1 MNPFPLS
8 CVRRG
13 AVVNRGRFMVG
24 RGRCMVCR
32 GRLMVG
38 WGRCVVFGGRFVVDR
53 LWFMV
58 CRGRLVVD
66 RLRFMIG
73 RCWRMV
79 RFLLWIVSSSLVGHL
94 SLVSIVVVSSVLD
107 MLDTAIRKLD
117 RVGAANNIAIRCLS
131 SPEVCLTVIISN
143 SILIGVWLRRV
154 FFLVVNRFWC
164 MVHWFWLM
172 VCRFWCMVDRF
183 WCMVDRFRFMVDR
196 LWSMVDR
203 LRWGVDR
210 LWDMVGWGGGVVHR
224 GWGGMIH
231 WSRGVVGGGG
241 MNSCM
246 VHWDIVVAEA
256 GMTV

>member
-1 MNPFPLS
+1 VNPFPLS

-32 GRLMVG
+32 GRLMIG
-38 WGRCVVFGGRFVVDR
+38 WGRCVVCGGRFVVDR

-143 SILIGVWLRRV
+143 SILIGVRLRGV
-154 FFLVVNRFWC
+154 FFLVVDRFWC

-172 VCRFWCMVDRF
+172 VCRFWFMVGRFRCMVDRF
-183 WCMVDRFRFMVDR
+183 WFMVDGLWCMVDR
-196 LWSMVDR
+196 LW
-203 LRWGVDR
+203 WGVDR
-210 LWDMVGWGGGVVHR
+210 LWDMVGWGRGVVHR
-224 GWGGMIH
+224 GRGVIH

>member
-1 MNPFPLS
+1 
-8 CVRRG
+8 
-13 AVVNRGRFMVG
+13 MVG

-32 GRLMVG
+32 GSFAVG
-38 WGRCVVFGGRFVVDR
+38 RGRCVVSRGRFVVDR
-53 LWFMV
+53 LWFMI

-66 RLRFMIG
+66 RLGFMIG

-117 RVGAANNIAIRCLS
+117 RVGAANNIAIGCLP
-131 SPEVCLTVIISN
+131 SPEVSLTVIISN
-143 SILIGVWLRRV
+143 SILIGVRLRGV
-154 FFLVVNRFWC
+154 FFLVVDRFWC

-172 VCRFWCMVDRF
+172 VCRFWFMVGRFRCMVDRF
-183 WCMVDRFRFMVDR
+183 WFMVDGLWCMVDR
-196 LWSMVDR
+196 LW
-203 LRWGVDR
+203 WGVDR
-210 LWDMVGWGGGVVHR
+210 LWDMVGWGRGVVHR
-224 GWGGMIH
+224 GRGSVIH
-231 WSRGVVGGGG
+231 WSWGVVGGGG

>member
-13 AVVNRGRFMVG
+13 AVVNWGRCVVCWGSLMVG
-24 RGRCMVCR
+24 RGRCVVCR
-32 GRLMVG
+32 
-38 WGRCVVFGGRFVVDR
+38 GRFVVDR
-53 LWFMV
+53 LWFMI

-66 RLRFMIG
+66 RLWFVIDRLRFMIG
-73 RCWRMV
+73 RRWRMV

>member
-1 MNPFPLS
+1 VNPFPLS

>member
-1 MNPFPLS
+1 VNLFPLS